1 MQKYIDDVLEL
12 AKVRGQALTPAT
24 LHLFDVDEEAAVL
37 SADEKQL
44 FHSLVA
50 KLYYL
55 SKRAR
60 PDILTALSFLTTRVQ
75 APTQE
80 DYGKLLRVLK
90 YLNHAKELG
99 IVLRPADGP
108 ITVEAYADAAYGNHQ
123 DFKSHTGLVIT
134 LGTGPVFVK
143 STKQTLVTKSSA
155 EAELVALADSATQV
169 LWSREFLQEQGY
181 ILGAAKIYQD
191 NQAAIRMMN
200 GGRAST
206 SPKSRHIN
214 VRYFFLTDRIAAGE
228 VTLEYLATADMVA
241 DLLTKPLQGEDFRRL
256 RQVLLNWRF

>member
-60 PDILTALSFLTTRVQ
+60 PNILTALSFLTTRVQ

-80 DYGKLLRVLK
+80 DYGKLLRV
-90 YLNHAKELG
+90 
-99 IVLRPADGP
+99 
-108 ITVEAYADAAYGNHQ
+108 
-123 DFKSHTGLVIT
+123 
-134 LGTGPVFVK
+134 
-143 STKQTLVTKSSA
+143 
-155 EAELVALADSATQV
+155 
-169 LWSREFLQEQGY
+169 
-181 ILGAAKIYQD
+181 
-191 NQAAIRMMN
+191 
-200 GGRAST
+200 
-206 SPKSRHIN
+206 
-214 VRYFFLTDRIAAGE
+214 
-228 VTLEYLATADMVA
+228 
-241 DLLTKPLQGEDFRRL
+241 
-256 RQVLLNWRF
+256 